1 MDDLFNAHRAASE
14 PPLCPP
20 RPARTKQSGEMT
32 PMRLEPDQEKSWV
45 ELVRLYSNPKA
56 RLKTLPKLLV
66 KATSSPRPP
75 ERPSSWQTQ
84 VRLDP
89 HQAKELASA
98 YRAGNATNELAARF
112 GIHRATVTAILHRLG
127 VDPHQRGLTDEQV
140 AEACR
145 LYPEGWSLARLAERY
160 DVTDM
165 TVRRYLLLAGVVM
178 RAPNEQSSR

>member
-1 MDDLFNAHRAASE
+1 MH
-14 PPLCPP
+14 
-20 RPARTKQSGEMT
+20 
-32 PMRLEPDQEKSWV
+32 
-45 ELVRLYSNPKA
+45 LYSNPKA
-56 RLKTLPKLLV
+56 GLESLQKLLV
-66 KATSSPRPP
+66 GAKTARRPS
-75 ERPSSWQTQ
+75 ERPVPWQTQ

-98 YRAGNATNELAARF
+98 YSAGNATNELAARF

-127 VDPHQRGLTDEQV
+127 VDLRQRGLTDEQV

-160 DVTDM
+160 GVTDM

-178 RAPNEQSSR
+178 RLPHERPSRGI

>member
-1 MDDLFNAHRAASE
+1 ML
-14 PPLCPP
+14 
-20 RPARTKQSGEMT
+20 
-32 PMRLEPDQEKSWV
+32 V

-56 RLKTLPKLLV
+56 GLEALPKLLV
-66 KATSSPRPP
+66 KATSSPRPHNH
-75 ERPSSWQTQ
+75 PSSWQTQ

-98 YRAGNATNELAARF
+98 YCAGNATSELAARF

-127 VDPHQRGLTDEQV
+127 VDLRQRGLTDKQV

-160 DVTDM
+160 GVTDM
-165 TVRRYLLLAGVVM
+165 TVRRYLLLAGVAM
-178 RAPNEQSSR
+178 RSPHERRTRWHMDLENGKQLAHTMVDNWT